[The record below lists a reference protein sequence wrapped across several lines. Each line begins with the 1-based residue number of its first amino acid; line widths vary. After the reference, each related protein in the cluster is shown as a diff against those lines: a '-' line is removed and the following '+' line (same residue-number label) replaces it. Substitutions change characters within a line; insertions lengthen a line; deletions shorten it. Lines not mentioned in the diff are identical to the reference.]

1 MSLHRSCSSSFESCL
16 SNCLAIGR
24 SEERWCLAES
34 SSSKGFIRHSSV
46 VALVKSWLSMGR
58 CERCSSAAEH
68 GKGDT
73 RDAGGGRGI
82 STGRA
87 GGTRRSRGD
96 LPRRAPGSRLF
107 EDSVVAT
114 RRSGR
119 LGSAGRE
126 ALNAPACGL
135 AARSGA
141 RAAEI
146 GLVSVRRTEEREAR
160 AGVEPRGARERLG
173 EVQLSVAAQPH
184 RWRGVQ
190 PDRWTSP
197 RLRDARP
204 DRDGHRVARARD
216 ATGAMAIA

>member
-141 RAAEI
+141 RAAEMTQ
-146 GLVSVRRTEEREAR
+146 GGPSPESHRLEQQQGGPSPVSHRLAAGCRRAR
-160 AGVEPRGARERLG
+160 GSRR
-173 EVQLSVAAQPH
+173 
-184 RWRGVQ
+184 
-190 PDRWTSP
+190 
-197 RLRDARP
+197 
-204 DRDGHRVARARD
+204 ARARSGRGD
-216 ATGAMAIA
+216 PPRRGCRR

>member
-1 MSLHRSCSSSFESCL
+1 M
-16 SNCLAIGR
+16 
-24 SEERWCLAES
+24 
-34 SSSKGFIRHSSV
+34 
-46 VALVKSWLSMGR
+46 ALVKSWLSMGR

-173 EVQLSVAAQPH
+173 EVQLSGL
-184 RWRGVQ
+184 WRGGLAARGAAVSLAS
-190 PDRWTSP
+190 TS
-197 RLRDARP
+197 ACW
-204 DRDGHRVARARD
+204 RARSRSRSRRGCWRRGTNFVLVD
-216 ATGAMAIA
+216 HSLAASRALGYPSLARGEDRI